1 MSDDVKDL
9 LRDEAGRMLANLCTP
24 EAVNAAGHGG
34 MARALWAAVEGS
46 GLHLSC
52 VSEAAGGA
60 GLSLGDALPMLRRF
74 ANFAAPV
81 PMADALLAALLLDR
95 AGVEMPAGLVAL
107 AHVAVTFGDSAGGQV
122 KVPYGRHA
130 ACVVVWQAQGDKL
143 RVALLDTSGAR
154 FEHGENL
161 AGEPIDILDA
171 CNVRTLASGLAD
183 LSADDVLAWGALLRS
198 ALLVGLAERAL
209 ELAVEHANTRVQFGR
224 TLSVF
229 QALQHSLVI
238 AFGECAAA
246 AAATET
252 AGSLS
257 PDRPHPLAVPAAKIR
272 AGKAATLVA
281 RTTHQVL
288 GAMGYTH
295 EHALHQYTRRIWSW
309 RDEFGTEA
317 EWARKLGAEAR
328 LQAQSGQPA
337 ALWDWITARGNA

>member
-1 MSDDVKDL
+1 MSDDLKDL
-9 LRDEAGRMLANLCTP
+9 LRDEAGRMLADLCTP

-34 MARALWAAVEGS
+34 IARALWDAVEAS
-46 GLHLSC
+46 GLHRSC
-52 VSEAAGGA
+52 VGEEAGGA
-60 GLSLGDALPMLRRF
+60 GLTLGDALPMLRRF

-81 PMADALLAALLLDR
+81 PMADALLSAGLLDR
-95 AGVEMPAGLVAL
+95 AGIEAPEGLIAL
-107 AHVAVTFGDSAGGQV
+107 AHGPLTIDAAASGTT

-130 ACVVVWQAQGDKL
+130 GFVVAWQPQGDAL
-143 RVALLDTSGAR
+143 RVALLETTGAR
-154 FEHGENL
+154 FEPGENL
-161 AGEPIDILDA
+161 AGEPIDTLDA
-171 CNVRTLASGLAD
+171 SSATFRAIGSAD
-183 LSADDVLAWGALLRS
+183 LSADDLLAWGALLRS

-229 QALQHSLVI
+229 QALQHSLVV

-246 AAATET
+246 AAAMES
-252 AGSLS
+252 AGALS
-257 PDRPHPLAVPAAKIR
+257 PQRPHALAVPAAKIR
-272 AGKAATLVA
+272 AGKAATLIA

-328 LQAQSGQPA
+328 LQARSGQTA
-337 ALWDWITARGNA
+337 ALWDWITARGDA